1 MITGSSLWWRYLWS
15 EWQTIYSTLF
25 PTQPIIITSIAFW
38 QPLPM
43 HHLQN
48 TVSWTRAYSS
58 SLLCVI
64 IARSHL
70 HFFKIFS
77 NFEHFCPNFQ
87 IFFPFFALFY
97 LLWKITHMPLLS
109 RIGQGEHYRKTIP
122 SWAPNWCSFDS
133 LTDMLLKWYLENT
146 IGIR

>member
-1 MITGSSLWWRYLWS
+1 MITGSSLWWRYLWL

-87 IFFPFFALFY
+87 IFCPFLPFFPLF
-97 LLWKITHMPLLS
+97 LPVLWKVACMPLPS
-109 RIGQGEHYRKTIP
+109 RIGRD
-122 SWAPNWCSFDS
+122 DS
-133 LTDMLLKWYLENT
+133 GKSCQPFRLLPFFWKMKWV
-146 IGIR
+146 